1 MVEEEEDD
9 EEFQGKRHLYPVM
22 VYIHGESFSWGSG
35 NIYDGRVLSTYGKV
49 IVVTINFRLGVLGK
63 QTDILQGVPFEKIQK
78 EMAVALKRCIFDPM
92 LVKPKCV

>member
-1 MVEEEEDD
+1 
-9 EEFQGKRHLYPVM
+9 M

-63 QTDILQGVPFEKIQK
+63 QTDKVQLEMEYMYWSNFNEWIDQSILWIDFMSYNQFKVK
-78 EMAVALKRCIFDPM
+78 LKWVFAFS
-92 LVKPKCV
+92 